1 MASKLSENGMY
12 EGSRLILPEH
22 RGAYLA
28 QEELQRRRGKP
39 VLDEQE
45 MHLIEEAIFES
56 YQECRT
62 VTLTVFSPFDDEEL
76 RGSSHQLTNQTG
88 ESKLNAVMRIT
99 ASLKLKRSSK
109 RVYK

>member
-22 RGAYLA
+22 REAYLA

-45 MHLIEEAIFES
+45 LHLIEEAIFES

-76 RGSSHQLTNQTG
+76 RGVVTSIDKPSRQIKLVRG
-88 ESKLNAVMRIT
+88 EEDYSFIKIEEIIK
-99 ASLKLKRSSK
+99 ASI
-109 RVYK
+109 